1 MKLAKTSK
9 NNESVDKLK
18 IQLDLMKLELDEVN
32 NKIKT
37 LDEKIEVSEW
47 EKIDFVLGKSINE
60 LKDQEKKLA
69 LDIHSVQKEIKKSRS
84 KPILIAELLLL
95 PVVFTLVMTSGFDV
109 DFLEASS
116 QESDS
121 FKTRLLVENL
131 RGDTVDTW
139 KSWRL
144 IGTSMN
150 VNIVNVRGMDEHKID
165 VIIDAITSDESI
177 EVDDSISHKG
187 PKGTSSLYYKGWSEA
202 LKQVSNIETKF
213 NIPTNFNVIKSYGGE
228 ADVIITLSNLKDNDG
243 FTGYTKSIVEGNEI
257 LKSFITIYDVSN
269 LTDEELSTIVR
280 HEFGHA
286 LGLGHSTA
294 PEDLMAPTIDMTI
307 PYISQCN
314 IEAIE
319 DLYNGINGSTVCE
332 K

>member
-1 MKLAKTSK
+1 MKLVKTSK
-9 NNESVDKLK
+9 NNESVDQLK
-18 IQLDLMKLELDEVN
+18 IHLDLIKQELDKVN

-37 LDEKIEVSEW
+37 LEEKVEISEW
-47 EKIDFVLGKSINE
+47 KKIDFVEGKSINE
-60 LKDQEKKLA
+60 LKEQERKLSQ
-69 LDIHSVQKEIKKSRS
+69 DIYSVQKEIKKTKS
-84 KPILIAELLLL
+84 KPILIAELFLL
-95 PVVFTLVMTSGFDV
+95 PIVFTLVMSTGV
-109 DFLEASS
+109 DINFLESSS

-121 FKTRLLVENL
+121 FKTRLFIENL

-150 VNIVNVRGMDEHKID
+150 VNIVNPRGMDESKID
-165 VIIDAITSDESI
+165 VIIDAITSDESFDI
-177 EVDDSISHKG
+177 DDSISHKG
-187 PKGTSSLYYKGWSEA
+187 PKGTSSSYYNGWSGA
-202 LKQVSNIETKF
+202 LKQVSDIETKF
-213 NIPTNFNVIKSYGGE
+213 NIPTNFNVNKSYDGE
-228 ADVIITLSNLKDNDG
+228 SDVIITVSNLKDNDG
-243 FTGYTKSIVEGNEI
+243 FTGYTKSIVDGNEI
-257 LKSFITIYDVSN
+257 VKSFITIYDVSN

-314 IEAIE
+314 IAAIE
-319 DLYNGINGSTVCE
+319 DLYNGIQGSTVCE

>member
-1 MKLAKTSK
+1 MKLVKTSK
-9 NNESVDKLK
+9 NNESVDQLK
-18 IQLDLMKLELDEVN
+18 IHLDLIKHELDKVN

-37 LDEKIEVSEW
+37 LEEKVEISEW
-47 EKIDFVLGKSINE
+47 QKIDFVEGKSINE
-60 LKDQEKKLA
+60 LKEQERKLSR
-69 LDIHSVQKEIKKSRS
+69 DIYSVQKEIKKTKS
-84 KPILIAELLLL
+84 KPILIAELFLL
-95 PVVFTLVMTSGFDV
+95 PVVFTLVMSTGV
-109 DFLEASS
+109 DINFLESSS

-121 FKTRLLVENL
+121 FKTRLFIENL

-150 VNIVNVRGMDEHKID
+150 VNIVNPRGMDESKID
-165 VIIDAITSDESI
+165 VIIDAITSDESFDI
-177 EVDDSISHKG
+177 DDSISHKG
-187 PKGTSSLYYKGWSEA
+187 PKGTSSSYYNGWSGA
-202 LKQVSNIETKF
+202 LKQVSDIETKF
-213 NIPTNFNVIKSYGGE
+213 NIPTNFNVNKSYDGQS
-228 ADVIITLSNLKDNDG
+228 DVIITVSNLKDNDG
-243 FTGYTKSIVEGNEI
+243 FTGYTKSIVDGNEI
-257 LKSFITIYDVSN
+257 VKSFITIYDVSN

-314 IEAIE
+314 IAAIK
-319 DLYNGINGSTVCE
+319 DLYNGIQGSTVCE

>member
-1 MKLAKTSK
+1 MKLVKTSK
-9 NNESVDKLK
+9 NNDSVDQLK
-18 IQLDLMKLELDEVN
+18 IHLDLMKQELDQVN

-37 LDEKIEVSEW
+37 LEEKVEISEW
-47 EKIDFVLGKSINE
+47 QKIDFVEGKSINE
-60 LKDQEKKLA
+60 LKNQERQLSQ
-69 LDIHSVQKEIKKSRS
+69 DIHSVHKKIKKKRS
-84 KPILIAELLLL
+84 KPILVAELFLL
-95 PVVFTLVMTSGFDV
+95 PVVFTLVMATGV
-109 DFLEASS
+109 DNNFLEASS

-150 VNIVNVRGMDEHKID
+150 VNIVNPRGMDENKID

-177 EVDDSISHKG
+177 DIDDSISHKG
-187 PKGTSSLYYKGWSEA
+187 PKGTTSSYYNGWSGA
-202 LKQVSNIETKF
+202 LKQVSDIETKF
-213 NIPTNFNVIKSYGGE
+213 NIPTNFNVIKSYGGN
-228 ADVIITLSNLKDNDG
+228 ADVIITLSNLQDNDG
-243 FTGYTKSIVEGNEI
+243 FTGYTKSIVDGNEI
-257 LKSFITIYDVSN
+257 QKSFITIYDVSN

-314 IEAIE
+314 IAAIE
-319 DLYNGINGSTVCE
+319 DLYNGIHGSTICE

>member
-1 MKLAKTSK
+1 MKLVKTSK
-9 NNESVDKLK
+9 NNESVDQLK
-18 IQLDLMKLELDEVN
+18 IHLDLIKHELDKVN

-37 LDEKIEVSEW
+37 LEEKVEISEW
-47 EKIDFVLGKSINE
+47 QKIDFVEGKSINE
-60 LKDQEKKLA
+60 LKEQERKLSR
-69 LDIHSVQKEIKKSRS
+69 DIYSVQKEIKKTKS
-84 KPILIAELLLL
+84 KPILIAELFLL
-95 PVVFTLVMTSGFDV
+95 PVVFTLVMSTGV
-109 DFLEASS
+109 DINFLESSS

-121 FKTRLLVENL
+121 FKTRFFIENL

-150 VNIVNVRGMDEHKID
+150 VNIVNPRGMDESKID
-165 VIIDAITSDESI
+165 VIIDAITSDESFDI
-177 EVDDSISHKG
+177 DDSISHKG
-187 PKGTSSLYYKGWSEA
+187 PKGTSSSYYNGWSGA
-202 LKQVSNIETKF
+202 LKQVSDIETKF
-213 NIPTNFNVIKSYGGE
+213 NIPTNFNVNKSYDGE
-228 ADVIITLSNLKDNDG
+228 GDVIITVSNLKDNDG
-243 FTGYTKSIVEGNEI
+243 FTGYTKSIVDGNEI
-257 LKSFITIYDVSN
+257 VKSFITIYDVSN

-314 IEAIE
+314 IAAIK
-319 DLYNGINGSTVCE
+319 DLYNGIQGSTVCE